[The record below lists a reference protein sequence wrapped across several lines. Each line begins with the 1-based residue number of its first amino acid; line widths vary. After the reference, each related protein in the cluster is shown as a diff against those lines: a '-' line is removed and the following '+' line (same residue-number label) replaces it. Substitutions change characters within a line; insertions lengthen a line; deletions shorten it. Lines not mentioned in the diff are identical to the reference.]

1 MEGERRLQIWKGALL
16 LGALL
21 VAGCAQ
27 QATPAL
33 TAVLPEISPVATPQ
47 PEATAPA
54 TPAATPTPTAAP
66 TPIPPPAAHAVLR
79 GIRLTRLPT
88 TRKVVVLTFDAGANA
103 DGVPSILRTLQATG
117 TPATFFLT
125 GKWVQ
130 TYPELAQQIGRSY
143 QVGNHTYSHPYLPT
157 LPDASVRNEI
167 AVAGTMITSATGHD
181 PRPLF
186 RFPYGDGDARTIAI
200 ANQLGY
206 SCIQWTVDTQGWRG
220 ISGGQSVNSAV
231 GRVMANLQ
239 PGEIV
244 LMHVGSAGDRS
255 TLDADA
261 LPRIIAS
268 LKAQGYS
275 FTTVGEA
282 L

>member
-1 MEGERRLQIWKGALL
+1 MV
-16 LGALL
+16 ALL
-21 VAGCAQ
+21 VGGCAQ
-27 QATPAL
+27 HT
-33 TAVLPEISPVATPQ
+33 PVATAILPGATAASQ
-47 PEATAPA
+47 TEATL
-54 TPAATPTPTAAP
+54 AP
-66 TPIPPPAAHAVLR
+66 TPSEAPAQETVTTPAPTPASAAPAVLR
-79 GIRLTRLPT
+79 GSRLTRLPT
-88 TRKVVVLTFDAGANA
+88 TRRVVALTFDAGANA
-103 DGVPSILRTLQATG
+103 DGMPSILRTLQATG
-117 TPATFFLT
+117 TPGTFFLT

-130 TYPELAQQIGRSY
+130 TYPLLAQQIGRTY
-143 QVGNHTYSHPYLPT
+143 QVGNHTYSHPYLPL

-167 AVAGTMITSATGHD
+167 AVAGTVITSATGRD
-181 PRPLF
+181 PRPFF

-220 ISGGQSVNSAV
+220 ISRGQSVDSV
-231 GRVMANLQ
+231 VSRVMANLQ

-261 LPRIIAS
+261 LPRIIDA
-268 LKAQGYS
+268 LKARGYS
-275 FTTVGEA
+275 FTTVGDV

>member
-1 MEGERRLQIWKGALL
+1 MEKY
-16 LGALL
+16 
-21 VAGCAQ
+21 AG
-27 QATPAL
+27 T
-33 TAVLPEISPVATPQ
+33 
-47 PEATAPA
+47 
-54 TPAATPTPTAAP
+54 
-66 TPIPPPAAHAVLR
+66 
-79 GIRLTRLPT
+79 RLTRLPT
-88 TRKVVVLTFDAGANA
+88 TSKVVALTFDAGANA

-130 TYPELAQQIGRSY
+130 TYPQLAQQIGRSY
-143 QVGNHTYSHPYLPT
+143 QVGNHTYSHPHLPQ
-157 LPDASVRNEI
+157 LPDAAVRNEI
-167 AVAGTMITSATGHD
+167 AVAGTLIAGATGRD

-186 RFPYGDGDARTIAI
+186 RFPYGDGDPRTIAI

-206 SCIQWTVDTQGWRG
+206 SCIQWTVDTQGWKG
-220 ISGGQSVNSAV
+220 ISGGQSVDSVVN
-231 GRVMANLQ
+231 RVLANLQ

-244 LMHVGSAGDRS
+244 LMHVGSAGDHS

-261 LPRIIAS
+261 LPRIIAT

-275 FTTVGEA
+275 FTTVSES